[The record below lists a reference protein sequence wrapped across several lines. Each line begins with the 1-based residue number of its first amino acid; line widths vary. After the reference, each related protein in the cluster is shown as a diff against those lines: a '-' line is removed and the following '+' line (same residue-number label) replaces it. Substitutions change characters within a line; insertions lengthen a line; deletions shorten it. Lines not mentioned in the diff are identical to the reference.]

1 MSGADRP
8 PPVPRLD
15 RLQRRSPWLGFPL
28 AVLYKYVDDSGGYL
42 AALIAY
48 YGFLS
53 LFPLLLLAATVLGLV
68 LAGDPHAQQA
78 VLQTA
83 LRQFPVIGP
92 QLDEP
97 SRLGGGTT
105 GVVVGGLGALYGGLG
120 AAMAVQ
126 TAMNVAWRV
135 PRNSRGNPFQR
146 RANALLLLGLL
157 GVGLVGATLLSAVGS
172 GAGTDRVLL
181 QAVAVVGAVVVDT
194 VVLVLAFRLGT
205 ARPLTVQQVLPG
217 AAAAAVLWQ
226 LLQHFGAGYVSHVVK
241 HASATNSVFALVLG
255 LVAFLYLSAVVLV
268 LCLEVNAVR
277 VDRLWPRALLTPFT
291 DAVQLTEG
299 DERAYADQARAQRS
313 KGFEQI
319 DVHFD
324 R

>member
-1 MSGADRP
+1 MTSP
-8 PPVPRLD
+8 PTVPRLD
-15 RLQRRSPWLGFPL
+15 RLQRRRPWIGFPL
-28 AVLYKYVDDSGGYL
+28 AVVYKYVDDSGGYL
-42 AALIAY
+42 AALITY
-48 YGFLS
+48 YAFLA

-68 LAGDPHAQQA
+68 LAGDPAAQQA
-78 VLQTA
+78 VLKTA

-97 SRLGGGTT
+97 SRLGGGTL
-105 GVVVGGLGALYGGLG
+105 GVVVGSLGALYGGLG

-146 RANALLLLGLL
+146 RGNALLLLGLL
-157 GVGLVGATLLSAVGS
+157 GVGLLGATALSVVGS
-172 GAGTDRVLL
+172 GTGVDRMLL
-181 QAVAVVGAVVVDT
+181 QVVAVVGS
-194 VVLVLAFRLGT
+194 VLVNTGVLVVAFRLGT
-205 ARPLTVQQVLPG
+205 ARRPSVGQVLPG
-217 AAAAAVLWQ
+217 AAAAAVAWQ
-226 LLQHFGAGYVSHVVK
+226 LLQTFGARYVSHVVK
-241 HASATNSVFALVLG
+241 SASATNSVFALVLG
-255 LVAFLYLSAVVLV
+255 LVAFLYLSAVALV

-299 DERAYADQARAQRS
+299 DERAYADQARAQRN

-319 DVHFD
+319 EVTFD
-324 R
+324 RDA